1 MYAVATL
8 PCLLRAGVDGNSG
21 FIGGIILSLGGKVLE
36 AALGVGLH
44 GLSALLPASRA
55 HLAVLVGELEG
66 LDETESLLDVAA
78 DGKIVDGD
86 LAEDTL
92 GVDDEETAES
102 DTLVLDQDTVVTGDL
117 GGLVGDEGELQV
129 GTETTLLA
137 GLLNPGKM
145 SEVGVGGD
153 TEDGGVDL
161 LEAVEGVVV
170 LDDLGRADKGE
181 VHGVEEEDDP
191 LSLKVREL
199 DVLELASGEEG
210 SGRELGRRA
219 LNESLRHCGGVCLG
233 CLDQR

>member
-1 MYAVATL
+1 MGIRVSLEVSNIYALAPVIIQIL
-8 PCLLRAGVDGNSG
+8 VKHILVVKSQLLISPGSLAGLGLT
-21 FIGGIILSLGGKVLE
+21 ILSLGGKVLE

-66 LDETESLLDVAA
+66 LDKTDGLLDVTA
-78 DGKIVDGD
+78 DGKVVDGD

-92 GVDDEETAES
+92 GVDDEETAKS
-102 DTLVLDQDTVVTGDL
+102 DTLVLNQDTVVARDL

-137 GLLNPGKM
+137 RLLNPGKM
-145 SEVGVGGD
+145 GEVGVGGD
-153 TEDGGVDL
+153 TENSGVDL

-170 LDDLGRADKGE
+170 LDDLGRADEGE

-191 LSLKVREL
+191 VGDK
-199 DVLELASGEEG
+199 LAM
-210 SGRELGRRA
+210 RQTIRVF
-219 LNESLRHCGGVCLG
+219 GVSTIVP
-233 CLDQR
+233 